1 MSKALSAYPQ
11 PSVTVDCVVFGYDG
25 QQLSVLLLNRKEA
38 PFQNKWTLPG
48 GFLHVN
54 EGLEACAER
63 ILLSKTGL
71 RNLFM
76 EQLATFGEVT
86 RDPRGR
92 VLSVGYYT
100 LVNPHNFSLV
110 AGEAANDVK
119 WFPLTKLPPMG
130 FDHKHIFTVALNRLR
145 AKLTYQP
152 IGFELLE
159 KQFTLTEL
167 QQLYECILQRDIDKR
182 NFRKRLLE
190 SGILKATGLKKTGL
204 KNRAPELFEFN
215 ETNYKKLIKEGYQF
229 KI

>member
-76 EQLATFGEVT
+76 EQLATFGNVD

-100 LVNPHNFSLV
+100 LVNPRKSSLV
-110 AGEAANDVK
+110 AGEAANDVN
-119 WFPLTKLPPMG
+119 WFPLAKLPAMG

-145 AKLTYQP
+145 AKVTYQP

-159 KQFTLTEL
+159 KKFTLTEL
-167 QQLYECILQRDIDKR
+167 QLLYECILQRAIDKR